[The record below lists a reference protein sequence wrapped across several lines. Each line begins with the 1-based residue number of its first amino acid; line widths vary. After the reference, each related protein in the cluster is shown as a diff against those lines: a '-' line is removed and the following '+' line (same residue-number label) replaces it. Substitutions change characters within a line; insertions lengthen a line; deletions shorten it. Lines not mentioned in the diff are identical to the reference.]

1 MLTRTRRAGFSILE
15 VIALIAV
22 MAIIGAVVIPVAFAG
37 DDAKGVV
44 STKSSIDSLQAG
56 YVRFFNIVGS
66 YPSKISMLSDSA
78 LREVVPLE
86 LNTCGGTILGNSA
99 DNYRTSGAAPFFG
112 RVISPTGGLPV
123 GIGVIDAAIPVRAL
137 AGSDFFFVI
146 RGVKVADGEALN
158 DLYDTTGEANNG
170 DASNTLGRIR
180 FPVPSADGTFT
191 QVQYELTVSNG
202 C

>member
-1 MLTRTRRAGFSILE
+1 MLE
-15 VIALIAV
+15 VIALITV

-44 STKSSIDSLQAG
+44 SAKASIDTLQAG
-56 YVRFFNIVGS
+56 YVRFLNAIGS

-78 LREVVPLE
+78 LRETAPLDK
-86 LNTCGGTILGNSA
+86 NTCGADIAAGSA
-99 DNYRTSGAAPFFG
+99 DNYRTAGVAPFFG
-112 RVISPTGGLPV
+112 QVISPTGGLPV
-123 GIGVIDAAIPVRAL
+123 GIGVIDNAIPLRIAN
-137 AGSDFFFVI
+137 ADFFFVI

-158 DLYDTTGEANNG
+158 DLYDTTAEANNA

-180 FPVPSADGTFT
+180 FPIPSANGTFT
-191 QVQYELTVSNG
+191 QVQYELLLTNNG